1 MKNTFS
7 LTQPITSLIN
17 LKIQSLLVLLLLS
30 PWATAQNP
38 TTNPLHENHV
48 FKDQPQ
54 PPLVTLHLSNGNTIT
69 FMKYGATLQ
78 ISETGDTGAEEL
90 SILELLEG
98 DPLDKFLQLT
108 NKDTPIP
115 EALLAFASSDHAVES
130 DEKQRHYQDIDS
142 AHSEAELLHKESQ
155 WLSQQALKNKQLK
168 ERMIVQSLSEPVFV
182 DLQTAPFE
190 SMDLSTKGAG
200 QGSCNNSTGYLYF
213 ADNHCGING
222 SKGKGSTASSCDNA
236 MHNSVNRWSTSGK
249 RVTFTRAAYCGNDH
263 AYINHYTYY
272 SQWNQGWVK
281 LGPTIFLDPYTFRS
295 LETWAG
301 KYDLPR
307 KRRAYINRIS
317 NSGYVRAWNKFY
329 RKVK

>member
-1 MKNTFS
+1 MKNKFS
-7 LTQPITSLIN
+7 LAQPITSL
-17 LKIQSLLVLLLLS
+17 LRPKVQTLVCLLLLS
-30 PWATAQNP
+30 PWATAQKQN
-38 TTNPLHENHV
+38 TNPLYENHV
-48 FKDQPQ
+48 FKDQHK
-54 PPLVTLHLSNGNTIT
+54 PPFATLHLSNGNTIT
-69 FMKYGATLQ
+69 FMKHGHNLQ
-78 ISETGDTGAEEL
+78 ISESGDTGAEEL
-90 SILELLEG
+90 SVLDLLEG

-108 NKDTPIP
+108 SEATPIP
-115 EALLAFASSDHAVES
+115 EALLAFASSEPVVES
-130 DEKQRHYQDIDS
+130 DEKQRHYQDIDPVFT
-142 AHSEAELLHKESQ
+142 EAELLHKESQ
-155 WLSQQALKNKQLK
+155 WSSQQARKNKQLNN
-168 ERMIVQSLSEPVFV
+168 RSTVPFLPEPVFV
-182 DLQTAPFE
+182 DLQTAAFE
-190 SMDLSTKGAG
+190 SVDLSTKGAG

-213 ADNHCGING
+213 EDNHCGING

-263 AYINHYTYY
+263 AYINHYTYF

-307 KRRAYINRIS
+307 KRRAYINRTS